1 MEDEVNLEPADSL
14 NFVCRHFDKRF
25 EAMQSRIN
33 QKCRE
38 LRRSRVIHKDYSFKS
53 KDNSLQFKFSSGL
66 QDDLKD
72 IRQV

>member
-14 NFVCRHFDKRF
+14 NFVCGHFDKKF
-25 EAMQSRIN
+25 EAMQNQIN

-38 LRRSRVIHKDYSFKS
+38 LPRSRVIHKDYSFKS
-53 KDNSLQFKFSSGL
+53 KDNFLQFTFSSGL
-66 QDDLKD
+66 EDDLKD